1 MCHEYTGWWRKRETT
16 TETKVEDARTDAP
29 VTPAPRKDEKAEAA
43 VTPQAEEKDLVPA
56 E

>member
-16 TETKVEDARTDAP
+16 TKTKVEDARTDAL
-29 VTPAPRKDEKAEAA
+29 VAPAPRQDEEAEAA
-43 VTPQAEEKDLVPA
+43 AKPKAEEKDLVPA

>member
-16 TETKVEDARTDAP
+16 AKTKVEDARTDAVMP
-29 VTPAPRKDEKAEAA
+29 PAPRQDEKAAA
-43 VTPQAEEKDLVPA
+43 SKPQAEEKDLVPA